1 MPDNVVGLPKQR
13 KRPRVT
19 YKGFAKA
26 FRRLEVQRL
35 LEPVK
40 PEDLKH
46 YPTLGSPPM
55 EWFTARYDGPGEQFI
70 EVGLHALRDIGIAP
84 ELLVFRVLRDLYGP
98 PDNITVAFPAGYVA
112 NRRELSKGEGPF
124 LSEWGFLLAGSTEA
138 VYEVRKQPGTQQP
151 HLAVWLPRIS
161 SVSTDKQAQLVSE
174 FKFFVRELR
183 KTLDESQVLI
193 DRREVKRESVSI
205 GPINVYGDLLAAGDE
220 QLAVVAG
227 RKAKPKASKVEAS
240 DGGSISAAA
249 LGTFYMSAA
258 VQYLLALE
266 AYVNVVGELLKKDEF
281 SNPIFNRL
289 TREVDFESRL
299 LSLSVFCR
307 GFERAPFE
315 PDMPLFKRIRDLRT
329 FRNEVLHGAF
339 SHDDHV
345 MRLVTEDHYM
355 FYWWPAAD
363 EPSLARPDGSR
374 LSLPLVRTLFTKR
387 HADLVRRCV
396 EEAVDAV
403 IAAMDSDHRA
413 WASAWR
419 TAQAIPAVHTAEG
432 WRPSL
437 RHS

>member
-1 MPDNVVGLPKQR
+1 MPNNVVGLPKQR
-13 KRPRVT
+13 KKPRVT

-35 LEPVK
+35 LEPIK

-55 EWFTARYDGPGEQFI
+55 EWFTARYDGPGERFSEI
-70 EVGLHALRDIGIAP
+70 GLHALRDLGIAP

-112 NRRELSKGEGPF
+112 DRRELGEGEGP
-124 LSEWGFLLAGSTEA
+124 LMAEWGFLLAGSTEA

-161 SVSTDKQAQLVSE
+161 GVSADKQAQLVSE
-174 FKFFVRELR
+174 FKLFVRELR
-183 KTLDESQVLI
+183 KTLDESQALI
-193 DRREVKRESVSI
+193 DKRAVKRESVSI

-220 QLAVVAG
+220 QLAVVASRIARVEATNLG
-227 RKAKPKASKVEAS
+227 RKGVT
-240 DGGSISAAA
+240 AAP
-249 LGTFYMSAA
+249 GTFYMAA
-258 VQYLLALE
+258 AIQYVLALE
-266 AYVNVVGELLKKDEF
+266 AFVNVVSEILRKEDF
-281 SNPIFNRL
+281 FDPVFDRL
-289 TREVDFESRL
+289 TLEVDFESRL
-299 LSLSVFCR
+299 LSLSLFCR

-315 PDMPLFKRIRDLRT
+315 PNNPLFKRIRELRK

-345 MRLVTEDHYM
+345 VRVLTEDFYM

-363 EPSLARPDGSR
+363 EPTLARPDGSR
-374 LSLPLVRTLFTKR
+374 ISLPIARALFTKR
-387 HADLVRRCV
+387 HAEHVRRDV
-396 EEAVDAV
+396 EDAVDA
-403 IAAMDSDHRA
+403 IIGAMDSDHRA
-413 WASAWR
+413 WVCSWR
-419 TAQAIPAVHTAEG
+419 TAQAIPAVQVADG

-437 RHS
+437 TRS